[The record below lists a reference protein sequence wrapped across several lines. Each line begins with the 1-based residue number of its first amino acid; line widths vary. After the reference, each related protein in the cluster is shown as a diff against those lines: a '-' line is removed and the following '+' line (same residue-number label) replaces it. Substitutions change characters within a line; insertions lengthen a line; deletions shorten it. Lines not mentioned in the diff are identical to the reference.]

1 MLYQAA
7 SQGKTVAV
15 RYNDGMS
22 KIVIDARW
30 IKQTGIGRYVEN
42 ILVAAVGLKPK
53 HELVL
58 LIRPEDK
65 ASLPPALKKL
75 ELIETDAVWYTPQE
89 QIQLPKILDAAKP
102 DLVHFTQFNIPLQY
116 RKPFVVNIH
125 DLTMLKFKSIRS
137 GILAPFTYGLK
148 DVVMQHVLKTAISR
162 SREIFVLT
170 DYVKQDIHKR
180 YRTNEDKMIMTPCA
194 LDEVRS
200 KPVVNLK
207 NFGISKPYL
216 LHVGNA
222 YPSKNLGRLIEAFAQ
237 LKTSDAGF
245 DHQLIFVGKKDSFH
259 EALEK
264 KADKLKLGKSV
275 VFTGFVT
282 DAEMA
287 GLYQNAS
294 LYVLPALSEGFGIP
308 GLEAMSYGIPVVSS
322 NATCLPEVYGP
333 AAEFFDGSKVSDIA
347 ATIQRVLGDPKR
359 QAELK
364 RLGKERL
371 KLYSWKESA
380 QAMLDGY
387 DRALA
392 AQPKS
397 RSLRLPHIGRR

>member
-1 MLYQAA
+1 
-7 SQGKTVAV
+7 
-15 RYNDGMS
+15 MS

-42 ILVAAVGLKPK
+42 ILVAAVGLNTK

-65 ASLPPALKKL
+65 ASLPKELRKL

-137 GILAPFTYGLK
+137 GFLAPFTYGLK
-148 DVVMQHVLKTAISR
+148 DVVMRHVLKTAINR
-162 SREIFVLT
+162 SRAIFVLT
-170 DYVKQDIHKR
+170 DYVKQDIKKR
-180 YRTNEDKMIMTPCA
+180 YRTDEKKMILTPCA
-194 LDEVRS
+194 LDEVRA
-200 KPVVNLK
+200 KPIVSLK
-207 NFGISKPYL
+207 KFGITKPYL

-222 YPSKNLGRLIEAFAQ
+222 FPSKNLGRLIDAFAK
-237 LKTSDAGF
+237 LKADDKAF

-259 EALEK
+259 VALEK
-264 KADKLKLGKSV
+264 KAAKLKLSDSII
-275 VFTGFVT
+275 FTGFVT

-287 GLYQNAS
+287 GLYQNAA

-308 GLEAMSYGIPVVSS
+308 GLEAMSYGVPVASS
-322 NATCLPEVYGP
+322 NATCLPEVYDK
-333 AAEFFDGSKVSDIA
+333 AAEFFDGKKVDDIA
-347 ATIQRVLGDPKR
+347 AAIKRVIDSPKR
-359 QAELK
+359 QADLK
-364 RLGKERL
+364 KLGKERL
-371 KLYSWKESA
+371 EHFSWQESA
-380 QAMLDGY
+380 QALLDGY
-387 DRALA
+387 DKALK
-392 AQPKS
+392 AQAKPS
-397 RSLRLPHIGRR
+397 GLRLPRIGR